1 MENKYGVG
9 KRPEIE
15 QQISL
20 QKKSYAS
27 GEKKMEEEDPER
39 REELLDLAKELND
52 KKSGGIRRA
61 QGN

>member
-1 MENKYGVG
+1 
-9 KRPEIE
+9 
-15 QQISL
+15 
-20 QKKSYAS
+20 
-27 GEKKMEEEDPER
+27 MEEEDPER